1 MSLRRLIAVLLP
13 ILLVMLT
20 TVHAAEA
27 PYRSYTYDRFHNA
40 IPSPNGYLPKR
51 QLFGTDFGIGSFSNP
66 NDLFV
71 DKERNDLYIVDSGN
85 NRIVVIDSLYWLVR
99 VITEFRMDNNE
110 PVFMESPK
118 GIFVTR
124 DGTMYIADQG
134 NARIIVSDRDL
145 NVLNIFGKPESD
157 LLAKD
162 FEYKPSK
169 VVVDEYGRIFIQ
181 ATGVFQGLI
190 CLSSDGGFLNYFG
203 SNKVEMTA
211 QKLVQQ
217 LWKKILTR
225 DQARAMQNFVPIEY
239 SNIYIDKE
247 GFIFAT
253 AAASSTFENQVM
265 CLNPV
270 GSDILKWH
278 RLDWFA
284 GSNFE
289 DIHVDDLGFIT
300 VVDSTR
306 GRVYQVEPDDGVM
319 MFSFGGIGNMMGT
332 FTGPVSIESFN
343 GSLLVLDNEKNAI
356 TEFQLTTFGKAVRRA
371 QALYME
377 GRYEENI
384 EPWLEVVKRDSNY
397 LFAYIGL
404 GKAYYQMEDYGMAM
418 KYFKQGYSKADYSDA
433 LKEYSLIVMRS
444 NFAYIVLGLLL
455 IFAAIV
461 FYKVS
466 RRKKHISDVY
476 GGAVR

>member
-1 MSLRRLIAVLLP
+1 MLLIM
-13 ILLVMLT
+13 IT

-51 QLFGTDFGIGSFSNP
+51 QLFGTDFGVGSFSNP

-71 DKERNDLYIVDSGN
+71 DKELNELYIVDSGN
-85 NRIVVIDSLYWLVR
+85 NRIVVIDSHYRPVR
-99 VITEFRMDNNE
+99 VITEFRMDNE
-110 PVFMESPK
+110 QVFMESPM
-118 GIFVTR
+118 GIFVAR

-134 NARIIVSDRDL
+134 NARIIISDRDL

-157 LLAKD
+157 LLAED
-162 FEYKPSK
+162 FDYRPSK
-169 VVVDEYGRIFIQ
+169 VAVDEYGRIFIQ

-190 CLSSDGGFLNYFG
+190 CLNSDGAFLNYFG

-239 SNIYIDKE
+239 SNIYINDE

-270 GSDILKWH
+270 GSDILRWRK
-278 RLDWFA
+278 LDWFA

-289 DIHVDDLGFIT
+289 DIHVDDLGFIS
-300 VVDSTR
+300 VIDSTR
-306 GRVYQVEPDDGVM
+306 GRVYQVEPDDGIM
-319 MFSFGGIGNMMGT
+319 MFSFGGTGSMMGT
-332 FTGPVSIESFN
+332 FTGPVSIEGFN
-343 GSLLVLDNEKNAI
+343 GGLLILDNEKNAI
-356 TEFQLTTFGKAVRRA
+356 TEFELTTFGKAVRHA

-404 GKAYYQMEDYGMAM
+404 GKAYYQLEDYKMAM
-418 KYFKQGYSKADYSDA
+418 KYFKQGYSKTDYSDA

-444 NFAYIVLGLLL
+444 NFAFIILGLVL
-455 IFAAIV
+455 IIAAIV
-461 FYKVS
+461 YYKVS
-466 RRKKHISDVY
+466 REKRHISGVY